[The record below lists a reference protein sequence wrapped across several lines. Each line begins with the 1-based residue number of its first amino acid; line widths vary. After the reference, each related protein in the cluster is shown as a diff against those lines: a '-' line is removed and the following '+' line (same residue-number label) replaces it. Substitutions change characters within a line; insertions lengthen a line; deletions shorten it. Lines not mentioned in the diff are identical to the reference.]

1 MDDQLKLIKESYE
14 LTVSQITKESPKT
27 TYKQF
32 GQKFQY
38 QSGKD
43 IEKELNSTLTYNQ
56 RIYEATV
63 ERINKENEAYQNRI
77 NQINEELKAENLSE
91 EEKKKLLKERDNL
104 EKSIDNNDIERENAK
119 ERRDQANTE
128 A

>member
-43 IEKELNSTLTYNQ
+43 VEKELNSTLTYNQ

>member
-14 LTVSQITKESPKT
+14 LTISQITKESPKT

-32 GQKFQY
+32 GQTFQY

-43 IEKELNSTLTYNQ
+43 VEKELNSTLTYNQ

-104 EKSIDNNDIERENAK
+104 KKSINNKDIEP
-119 ERRDQANTE
+119 
-128 A
+128 

>member
-14 LTVSQITKESPKT
+14 LTISQITKESPKT

>member
-14 LTVSQITKESPKT
+14 LTISQITKKSPKT

-32 GQKFQY
+32 GQTFQY

-43 IEKELNSTLTYNQ
+43 VEKELNSTLTYNQ

>member
-1 MDDQLKLIKESYE
+1 MIKESYE
-14 LTVSQITKESPKT
+14 LTIGQITKESPKT

-32 GQKFQY
+32 GQTFQY

-91 EEKKKLLKERDNL
+91 EEKKKLLKERDKL

>member
-1 MDDQLKLIKESYE
+1 M
-14 LTVSQITKESPKT
+14 ITKKSPKT

-43 IEKELNSTLTYNQ
+43 IKDEYDSAIYYNQ

-63 ERINKENEAYQNRI
+63 DRINKENEAYQNRI

-91 EEKKKLLKERDNL
+91 EEKKKLLKERDKL
-104 EKSIDNNDIERENAK
+104 EKSINNNNIERENAK
-119 ERRDQANTE
+119 ERRDQADTE

>member
-14 LTVSQITKESPKT
+14 LTISQITKESPKT

-43 IEKELNSTLTYNQ
+43 VEKELNSTLTYNQ

>member
-14 LTVSQITKESPKT
+14 LTISQITKESPKT

-91 EEKKKLLKERDNL
+91 EEKKKLLKERDKL

>member
-14 LTVSQITKESPKT
+14 LTISQITKESPKT

-32 GQKFQY
+32 GQTFQY

-43 IEKELNSTLTYNQ
+43 VEKELNSTLTYNQ

-91 EEKKKLLKERDNL
+91 EEKKKLLKERHNL